1 MKKWQT
7 PTIQALDINRTEH
20 NWTGIY
26 KDGGYI
32 GDGIISGHLS
42 CDKPNEAPGN
52 EPAATTAPTAAPS
65 ATDSPWVGK
74 LS

>member
-32 GDGIISGHLS
+32 SSRSQLR
-42 CDKPNEAPGN
+42 
-52 EPAATTAPTAAPS
+52 
-65 ATDSPWVGK
+65 
-74 LS
+74 